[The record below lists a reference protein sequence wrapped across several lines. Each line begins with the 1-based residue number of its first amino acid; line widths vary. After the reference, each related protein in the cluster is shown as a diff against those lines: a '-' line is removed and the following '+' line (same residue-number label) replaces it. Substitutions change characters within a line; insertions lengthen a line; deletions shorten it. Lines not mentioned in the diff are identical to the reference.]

1 MGAAFLT
8 ITVLHHPLSWGLTLV
23 IGMGASLGLGQ
34 LPSSGPAPT
43 ATAAVA
49 AHHAVAHAGKG
60 VWPLSPRTR
69 IIGRLAPPA
78 GGWKAGPR
86 GAGPAGRAGRAVLN
100 AKAGTVTFAGKIAGK
115 GVVVVN
121 IGGGLRVTYEPVA
134 ASVKVGQKV
143 KTGQALGSLLLGQ
156 SHCFPGACLH
166 WGLIRGERY
175 LNPLQ
180 LVGYLPVRLLPLS

>member
-23 IGMGASLGLGQ
+23 IGMSASLGLGQ
-34 LPSSGPAPT
+34 LPSSGSAPT
-43 ATAAVA
+43 PKPALVTPRTDASP
-49 AHHAVAHAGKG
+49 GKG
-60 VWPLSPRTR
+60 AWPLSPRPR
-69 IIGRLAPPA
+69 VVRGFAPPSVR
-78 GGWKAGPR
+78 WKAGHR
-86 GAGPAGRAGRAVLN
+86 GVDLSGRAGRAVLN

-115 GVVVVN
+115 GVVVVD
-121 IGGGLRVTYEPVA
+121 IGSGLRVTYEPVA

-143 KTGQALGSLLLGQ
+143 KTGQPLGSLLLGQ

-180 LVGYLPVRLLPLS
+180 LVGYLPVRLLPLP